1 MTESCATCRFSRR
14 RTIAKEEWLMCCRRA
29 PAALNTAQTII
40 PELLQAL
47 ALVTG
52 RREVLRGDEDL
63 LSSDVLS
70 VVNFE
75 QSITMANWPVVEE
88 SDWCGAFERVEQ
100 QLNDAAAPA

>member
-52 RREVLRGDEDL
+52 RREALEDHQRGSPLGVD
-63 LSSDVLS
+63 
-70 VVNFE
+70 FE
-75 QSITMANWPVVEE
+75 ASITMAKWPVVEE
-88 SDWCGAFERVEQ
+88 SDWCGEFGQRVE
-100 QLNDAAAPA
+100 L